1 MIICQVTRRR
11 RRSVDLPQGGM
22 EVPCTLTFVGQSQ
35 YIKKVQK
42 LIGLEP
48 AKSIEPPPPKKLKAE
63 ALVIVEDVVED
74 EQTSHSTNPQWL
86 KFQGCLLAEKDREA
100 IVSDDL
106 LNDRHINYAQALL
119 HYQFPQTEGLHNTL
133 FQKKK
138 WQQKIKCGIQII
150 HDRGNHWIVAST
162 IDSDQSVQV
171 YDSVYSTVNAK
182 TVDAINNT
190 FVITDETKI
199 ELKRTQIQDGSQD
212 CGLFAI
218 AIATALLNG
227 LDMSQITFHQE
238 DMRQHLIS

>member
-1 MIICQVTRRR
+1 M
-11 RRSVDLPQGGM
+11 
-22 EVPCTLTFVGQSQ
+22 
-35 YIKKVQK
+35 
-42 LIGLEP
+42 
-48 AKSIEPPPPKKLKAE
+48 A
-63 ALVIVEDVVED
+63 ED

-86 KFQGCLLAEKDREA
+86 KFQGCLLTEKDREA

-106 LNDRHINYAQALL
+106 LNDWHINYAQALL

-182 TVDAINNT
+182 TVDYLC
-190 FVITDETKI
+190 DYK
-199 ELKRTQIQDGSQD
+199 
-212 CGLFAI
+212 
-218 AIATALLNG
+218 
-227 LDMSQITFHQE
+227 
-238 DMRQHLIS
+238 